1 MDKNRNQCAPRAGF
15 TLIELILVVVI
26 LSILVSMVAPRL
38 VGRSQEARIAA
49 AHADVSSN
57 LSTALDLY
65 ELDNGKYPESLDVLT
80 RKTEE
85 GKGPYLKRQPVD
97 PWKKL
102 YNYKTPGVHN
112 TEDYDLYSL
121 GPDGEEGTAD
131 DITNWEV
138 ATEEK

>member
-1 MDKNRNQCAPRAGF
+1 MDKDRHKCYGKAGF

-49 AHADVSSN
+49 ARADVSSN
-57 LSTALDLY
+57 LATALDLY

-80 RKTEE
+80 KKTEG
-85 GKGPYLKRQPVD
+85 GKGPYLKRKPLD
-97 PWKKL
+97 PWKKP
-102 YNYKTPGVHN
+102 YSYKTPGAHN

-121 GPDGEEGTAD
+121 GQDGEEGTED

-138 ATEEK
+138 EEEE